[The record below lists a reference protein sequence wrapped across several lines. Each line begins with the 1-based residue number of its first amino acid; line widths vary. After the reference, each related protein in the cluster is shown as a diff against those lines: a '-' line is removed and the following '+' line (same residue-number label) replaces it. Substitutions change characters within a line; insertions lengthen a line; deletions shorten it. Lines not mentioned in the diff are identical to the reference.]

1 MISSDDQFYKFA
13 CKSDLSKFS
22 LDKGFSW
29 TNNAINAKNI
39 SKVIIGGAWG
49 KPLEIHHYDT

>member
-22 LDKGFSW
+22 LDKGFLW

-39 SKVIIGGAWG
+39 SKSHHWG
-49 KPLEIHHYDT
+49 CFGKTSRNTSL